1 MANNQSS
8 EHNKGTAAE
17 PVIEDLLDED
27 LDQVTGGWQRI

>member
-8 EHNKGTAAE
+8 EDDKGPAAE

-27 LDQVTGGWQRI
+27 LDQVTGGFQRI